1 MKFIKGTKKTIND
14 WAFIPTSCEKSA
26 VLKNSN
32 VNIEAQVSPAPYIP
46 RLAHFTVIIKNKSE
60 YDLQNFY
67 AMANVTDGISL
78 TNLGEMFGTSW
89 RMEKIQSLRKG
100 QIIRFKLA
108 LRSNIDS
115 INGSV
120 NLVISPTSNV
130 DDPES
135 IKLSLLLHSTV
146 LN

>member
-1 MKFIKGTKKTIND
+1 MKFIKGAKKTVND

-32 VNIEAQVSPAPYIP
+32 VNIEAQVSPAPYTP

-108 LRSNIDS
+108 LRSNVNS
-115 INGSV
+115 INGSL
-120 NLVISPTSNV
+120 NLIISPTSNV
-130 DDPES
+130 DDQDG
-135 IKLSLLLHSTV
+135 IKLSLTLHSSP

>member
-1 MKFIKGTKKTIND
+1 MKFLKGIKKPVSD
-14 WAFIPTSCEKSA
+14 WVFKPTSCEKNG

-32 VNIEAQVSPAPYIP
+32 VNIVAQVSPAPYTP
-46 RLAHFTVIIKNKSE
+46 RLAHFTVIIKNNSE

>member
-1 MKFIKGTKKTIND
+1 MKFIKGTKKTVND
-14 WAFIPTSCEKSA
+14 WAFITTSCEKSA

-32 VNIEAQVSPAPYIP
+32 VNIEAQVSPAPYTP

-108 LRSNIDS
+108 LRSNVNS
-115 INGSV
+115 INGSL
-120 NLVISPTSNV
+120 NLIISPTSNV
-130 DDPES
+130 DDQDG
-135 IKLSLLLHSTV
+135 IKLSLTLHSSP

>member
-32 VNIEAQVSPAPYIP
+32 VNIEAQVSPAPYTP

-108 LRSNIDS
+108 LRSNVNS
-115 INGSV
+115 INGSL
-120 NLVISPTSNV
+120 NLIISPTSNV
-130 DDPES
+130 DDQDG
-135 IKLSLLLHSTV
+135 IKLSLTLHSSP

>member
-1 MKFIKGTKKTIND
+1 MKFIKGTKKTVND

-32 VNIEAQVSPAPYIP
+32 VNIEAQVSPAPYTP

-60 YDLQNFY
+60 YDLQNVY

-108 LRSNIDS
+108 LRSNVNS
-115 INGSV
+115 INGSL
-120 NLVISPTSNV
+120 NLIISPTSNV
-130 DDPES
+130 DDQDG
-135 IKLSLLLHSTV
+135 IKLSLTLHSSP

>member
-1 MKFIKGTKKTIND
+1 MKFIKGTKKTVND

-32 VNIEAQVSPAPYIP
+32 VNIEAQVSPAPYTP

-108 LRSNIDS
+108 LRSNVNS
-115 INGSV
+115 INGSL
-120 NLVISPTSNV
+120 NLIISPTTNV
-130 DDPES
+130 DDQDG
-135 IKLSLLLHSTV
+135 IKLSLTLHSSP